1 MKIALFAAVP
11 EEVGSWADHV
21 NFTGIGRENATRTA
35 LSFMRHHAG
44 EKITVVNFG
53 TVGAH
58 HLPVGTVLSINEIT
72 SAGRIFDPNPML
84 TDHFSVP
91 SAQGLVEA
99 FFGEEVLEH
108 DLEIVVGDGLI
119 ERQSVVGHG
128 GAKVV
133 VEGEVGEGVEH
144 ADGGFAHTVAAVEEG
159 VGLLEHAG
167 CGARGGHELQQAL
180 AGRELVVA
188 GNQVLAVGVG
198 NFQDAVADGGCAF

>member
-35 LSFMRHHAG
+35 LSFMRRHAG

-91 SAQGLVEA
+91 AAQGLPTATLFSSDSFVSPSVYTADYLQRIQQQADCFDMESSA
-99 FFGEEVLEH
+99 LYTVVKQFDVPYVSFK
-108 DLEIVVGDGLI
+108 IVSDNLDVDI
-119 ERQSVVGHG
+119 DEWHRR
-128 GAKVV
+128 V
-133 VEGEVGEGVEH
+133 VELSKSLCVFMEKLIGELSENEPVE
-144 ADGGFAHTVAAVEEG
+144 FIK
-159 VGLLEHAG
+159 
-167 CGARGGHELQQAL
+167 
-180 AGRELVVA
+180 
-188 GNQVLAVGVG
+188 
-198 NFQDAVADGGCAF
+198 